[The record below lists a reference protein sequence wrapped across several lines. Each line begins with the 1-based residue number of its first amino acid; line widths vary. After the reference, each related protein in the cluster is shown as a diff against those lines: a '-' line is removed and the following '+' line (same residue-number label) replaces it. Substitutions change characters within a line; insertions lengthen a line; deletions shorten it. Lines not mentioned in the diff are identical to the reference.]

1 MEKQVFGASSLRR
14 SKAGPRT
21 REKTMREHA
30 GFRRGAQ
37 APGRAGRWC
46 PGAMKAIRHPEKQA
60 GGGGVKAYSPRW
72 PGLSFLLGEDR
83 IE

>member
-46 PGAMKAIRHPEKQA
+46 PGA
-60 GGGGVKAYSPRW
+60 VKASGTPRSRLGGRCE
-72 PGLSFLLGEDR
+72 GL
-83 IE
+83 